1 MFGVQLAHKHM
12 EKKQLCHRKQQD
24 NRVNKF
30 KIKGI
35 IFRSLCW
42 KCKEKHNWKDL
53 WNETQSFTN
62 HLKGS
67 WKMKYR
73 LLKLWITISSNDTK
87 KKEGLSRKYHN
98 RLVPTSKK

>member
-1 MFGVQLAHKHM
+1 MFDVQLAHKHIG
-12 EKKQLCHRKQQD
+12 EKSHRKQQD

-42 KCKEKHNWKDL
+42 KCKEEHDWKDL
-53 WNETQSFTN
+53 WNKTQSFMN

-73 LLKLWITISSNDTK
+73 LLKLWITIGSNDTK
-87 KKEGLSRKYHN
+87 KKEGLSRKYRN
-98 RLVPTSKK
+98 RLVPTRKK